1 MSKKQIVIL
10 CIVVIVIIALSSF
23 LFIKTEE
30 KKSYSLYL
38 FTGDTKMVKWYY
50 NNSKWY
56 IVNTNEKLA
65 DPFDVYSNGKYK
77 GSYDLVYNNKWYYFD
92 EDNKNVQI
100 DGINFM
106 INTNYNFTSYAF
118 DVEYKKNDNLVEQIA
133 EELNI
138 NYNKFTYNLK
148 TFKISN
154 NDKLKTIYSVDFYEK
169 NDEYV
174 NLGPSYTAVFYTL
187 NNKIYVIKYLEFSQ
201 SNKDYCSLSI
211 NGVFTFENDNNKI
224 LLSCTYFDQIPS
236 DYYLYENNKNKYE
249 LVVDSKG
256 GV

>member
-1 MSKKQIVIL
+1 MNKKQIFIL
-10 CIVVIVIIALSSF
+10 CIVAVVIIVLGSF
-23 LFIKTEE
+23 LFIKIEE
-30 KKSYSLYL
+30 KKSYNLYL
-38 FTGDTKMVKWYY
+38 FTGETKMVKWYY

-65 DPFDVYSNGKYK
+65 DPFDVYSDGKYV
-77 GSYDLVYNNKWYYFD
+77 GNYDLVYNNKWYYFD
-92 EDNKNVQI
+92 EYNKNVQI
-100 DGINFM
+100 DGIKFM

-118 DVEYKKNDNLVEQIA
+118 NIEYKKNDDLVEQITQQ
-133 EELNI
+133 LDI

-148 TFKISN
+148 TFKIAN
-154 NDKLKTIYSVDFYEK
+154 NSKLEILYAVDFYEK

-174 NLGPSYTAVFYTL
+174 SLGPAYTAVFYAS
-187 NNKIYVIKYLEFSQ
+187 NNKINIIKYLEFSE

-211 NGVFTFENDNNKI
+211 DGIFSFENDNNKV

-236 DYYLYENNKNKYE
+236 DYYLYENNRDKYE

-256 GV
+256 GL